1 MLSCETLSGDT
12 YIKGEYVVE
21 YTKKFLKYTA
31 MGLLIGIIIASFII
45 AATCALVGIL
55 GIAIEGNVQY
65 LLLIPVALFCAFI
78 GFVAID
84 CACAL
89 ADRWQIN

>member
-1 MLSCETLSGDT
+1 M
-12 YIKGEYVVE
+12 E

-31 MGLLIGIIIASFII
+31 LGLLAIIMLASFII
-45 AATCALVGIL
+45 AGVCALVGIL

-65 LLLIPVALFCAFI
+65 LLLIPVALFCAFM
-78 GFVAID
+78 GFVALD

-89 ADRWQIN
+89 VGRWHIE